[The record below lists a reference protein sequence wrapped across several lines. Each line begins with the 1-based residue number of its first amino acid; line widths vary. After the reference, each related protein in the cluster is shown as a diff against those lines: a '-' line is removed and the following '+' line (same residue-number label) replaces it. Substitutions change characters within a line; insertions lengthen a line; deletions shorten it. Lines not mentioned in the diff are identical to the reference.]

1 MKNTGFIAGLMLLAF
16 TSFTS
21 CEKEKIN
28 QTPTTVKAEGKL
40 KDTPAPHV
48 AISLTAGTFCGYMNP
63 EAGVTA
69 WTNDKVNAVSV
80 TNTTH
85 SYFPNLVYT
94 FYKKT
99 GNLSKNVELY
109 QPLSNGQY
117 ASGNQLVGLAHSS
130 LTNDAKILVIA
141 NETSSS
147 GPSLSVNLK
156 LNSQFNTLWNM
167 DGTSFTMPSM
177 YDFKTVNL
185 GNTAGQPCTGFDTN

>member
-1 MKNTGFIAGLMLLAF
+1 MKNTGFIAGLVLLAF

-28 QTPTTVKAEGKL
+28 QTPTIVKAEGKL
-40 KDTPAPHV
+40 KDTPAPYV
-48 AISLTAGTFCGYMNP
+48 SISLTAGTFCGYMTP
-63 EAGVTA
+63 DGVTGL
-69 WTNDKVNAVSV
+69 TNEKVNSISV

-94 FYKKT
+94 FYKKA

-117 ASGNQLVGLAHSS
+117 TSGDQLVGLAQSS

-185 GNTAGQPCTGFDTN
+185 GNTGGQPCSGFDTN

>member
-1 MKNTGFIAGLMLLAF
+1 MKKTGIILGLALLAF

-28 QTPTTVKAEGKL
+28 QTLTAVKAEGKL
-40 KDTPAPHV
+40 KSTPTPFV
-48 AISLTAGTFCGYMNP
+48 AISLTAGTVCGYMTPN
-63 EAGVTA
+63 GVTGL
-69 WTNDKVNAVSV
+69 TNVKVNSVSV
-80 TNTTH
+80 TNTTQ

-94 FYKKT
+94 FYKKA
-99 GNLSKNVELY
+99 GNIGKNMELY

-117 ASGNQLVGLAHSS
+117 TSGNASVTLAQSS

-156 LNSQFNTLWNM
+156 LNSQLNTLWNM
-167 DGTSFTMPSM
+167 DNTPFTMPSM
-177 YDFKTVNL
+177 YDFKTINM
-185 GNTAGQPCTGFDTN
+185 GNTAGQPCSGFDTN